1 MEIEVSLSEKRF
13 SVIPVWDCCPNLC
26 CHFLVCSLPSLVGG
40 WAFVWLFPDVG
51 ASDTA
56 GIEKREELWSQKKA
70 ILIVNVPHIPP
81 VTAVSPFQDWDAHS
95 LNSSNPVVCD
105 LSKLP
110 GWFFPLANLPPYHME
125 YAVTSK
131 PCQACDSLPGCF
143 SGFGFQDVPQGEVL
157 TAFLKLH
164 RDVSQPWGGA
174 CVGPCFKRKTNT
186 CTYKPHWVEQCVGV
200 VREQSCRSPCRGTT
214 GCLDPSV
221 VLLHVCSH
229 SQRNGNEP
237 G

>member
-1 MEIEVSLSEKRF
+1 
-13 SVIPVWDCCPNLC
+13 
-26 CHFLVCSLPSLVGG
+26 
-40 WAFVWLFPDVG
+40 
-51 ASDTA
+51 
-56 GIEKREELWSQKKA
+56 
-70 ILIVNVPHIPP
+70 
-81 VTAVSPFQDWDAHS
+81 
-95 LNSSNPVVCD
+95 
-105 LSKLP
+105 
-110 GWFFPLANLPPYHME
+110 ME

-237 G
+237 GVTKMRCLFTVLQYLSAGPLCLVVEM

>member
-143 SGFGFQDVPQGEVL
+143 SGFGFKTYPKGRYWLHSSSCTEMYHSHGVELVWVL
-157 TAFLKLH
+157 
-164 RDVSQPWGGA
+164 VSKGKQIRAPINPIG
-174 CVGPCFKRKTNT
+174 
-186 CTYKPHWVEQCVGV
+186 
-200 VREQSCRSPCRGTT
+200 
-214 GCLDPSV
+214 
-221 VLLHVCSH
+221 
-229 SQRNGNEP
+229 
-237 G
+237 